1 MNRSLIIS
9 SVLHA
14 LLIFVT
20 AMSLP
25 FLAKKPIDIPPIVSV
40 ELIQIAEKTNIPFAP
55 KAKKIIEKVKEK
67 EKKLVSEQAPPKK
80 VEKTKTKTVLSP
92 DQNDKKIEN
101 ETPEAI
107 PLPDKTL
114 KKVETKEE
122 KKQNPEKVDDE
133 VKQVSEFEKKDLFDP
148 NNIAALIDKSKEES
162 AEILKTNNDITQDKE
177 RNVENTGLTLSEEDA
192 LKAQIF
198 GCWSIPLGL
207 PYNENLLVRIK
218 LKLKPDGTVSK
229 TEILDHAR
237 MNKPG
242 QGFYKVLAESALRAV
257 KLCQPLRVPTTG
269 YERWK
274 ELQLNF
280 DAREMLEG

>member
-1 MNRSLIIS
+1 VLLII
-9 SVLHA
+9 
-14 LLIFVT
+14 IT
-20 AMSLP
+20 AISLP
-25 FLAKKPIDIPPIVSV
+25 FLSKKPLDIPPIVSV
-40 ELIQIAEKTNIPFAP
+40 ELIQIAEKTNVPFAP

-67 EKKLVSEQAPPKK
+67 EKLVSEQAPPRK
-80 VEKTKTKTVLSP
+80 VKKTKTKTVVSP
-92 DQNDKKIEN
+92 DQNNKKIKN
-101 ETPEAI
+101 QTPEAI
-107 PLPDKTL
+107 PLPDKTV
-114 KKVETKEE
+114 KKIKTKEE
-122 KKQNPEKVDDE
+122 KKQNPEKVDKE

-148 NNIAALIDKSKEES
+148 NNIAALIDKSKEET
-162 AEILKTNNDITQDKE
+162 AEVIKKNNDITQDQD
-177 RNVENTGLTLSEEDA
+177 RNIENTGLTLSEEDA

-218 LKLKPDGTVSK
+218 LKLKPDGSVTK

>member
-1 MNRSLIIS
+1 VNRSIVIS
-9 SVLHA
+9 SFLHII
-14 LLIFVT
+14 LVMIT

-25 FLAKKPIDIPPIVSV
+25 FLAKKPIDLPPIVSV
-40 ELIQIAEKTNIPFAP
+40 ELIQITDKTNIPFAP
-55 KAKKIIEKVKEK
+55 KAKKTIEKIKEK

-80 VEKTKTKTVLSP
+80 V
-92 DQNDKKIEN
+92 KKIKPDSVPM
-101 ETPEAI
+101 PE
-107 PLPDKTL
+107 DKV
-114 KKVETKEE
+114 KKVEKIKED
-122 KKQNPEKVDDE
+122 KQNPEKIDNE
-133 VKQVSEFEKKDLFDP
+133 VKQVSEFEKKELFDP
-148 NNIAALIDKSKEES
+148 SNIAALIDKSKIES
-162 AEILKTNNDITQDKE
+162 AEVVNRNDKITQDQQKS
-177 RNVENTGLTLSEEDA
+177 VSISGLSLSEEDA

-207 PYNENLLVRIK
+207 PYNEDLLVRVK
-218 LKLKPDGTVSK
+218 LKLNPDGTISNS
-229 TEILDHAR
+229 EILDHAR

-257 KLCQPLRVPTTG
+257 KLCQPLRVPSTG

>member
-1 MNRSLIIS
+1 MNRSIILS
-9 SVLHA
+9 SALHL
-14 LLIFVT
+14 LLIVIT
-20 AMSLP
+20 ALSLP

-40 ELIQIAEKTNIPFAP
+40 ELIQITEKTNIPFAP

-80 VEKTKTKTVLSP
+80 VKKKKP
-92 DQNDKKIEN
+92 D
-101 ETPEAI
+101 AI
-107 PLPDKTL
+107 PLPDK
-114 KKVETKEE
+114 KVNKIE
-122 KKQNPEKVDDE
+122 KIKDEKQNPEKIDNE
-133 VKQVSEFEKKDLFDP
+133 VKQVSEFEKKELFDP
-148 NNIAALIDKSKEES
+148 NNIAALIDKSKIES
-162 AEILKTNNDITQDKE
+162 SEVKKQSKKVTQDQE
-177 RNVENTGLTLSEEDA
+177 RNVEVTGLSLSEEDA

-207 PYNENLLVRIK
+207 PFNENLLVRIR
-218 LKLKPDGTVSK
+218 LQLDPDGSVTKS
-229 TEILDHAR
+229 EILDHAR

-242 QGFYKVLAESALRAV
+242 QGFYKVLAESALRAI

>member
-1 MNRSLIIS
+1 MKSSSIAIS
-9 SVLHA
+9 SALHISLVVLTA
-14 LLIFVT
+14 L
-20 AMSLP
+20 SLP
-25 FLAKKPIDIPPIVSV
+25 FLSKKPIELPPIVSV
-40 ELIQIAEKTNIPFAP
+40 ELIQITEETNIPFAP

-80 VEKTKTKTVLSP
+80 VKKNKTKTVVSEKKNKTIEK
-92 DQNDKKIEN
+92 QN
-101 ETPEAI
+101 PEAV
-107 PLPDKTL
+107 PLPDKEVKKL
-114 KKVETKEE
+114 KTKEE
-122 KKQNPEKVDDE
+122 KKQNPEKVDNE

-148 NNIAALIDKSKEES
+148 NNIAALIDKSKEET
-162 AEILKTNNDITQDKE
+162 AEKVKTNNDVTQDQV
-177 RNVENTGLTLSEEDA
+177 RNVENSKLTLSEEDA

-207 PYNENLLVRIK
+207 PYDENLLVRIK
-218 LKLKPDGTVSK
+218 LKLKPDGSVTK

-257 KLCQPLRVPTTG
+257 RLCQPLRVPASG

-280 DAREMLEG
+280 DAREMLGG

>member
-1 MNRSLIIS
+1 VNRSIVIS
-9 SVLHA
+9 SVFH
-14 LLIFVT
+14 LIMIMIT

-25 FLAKKPIDIPPIVSV
+25 FLAKKPIDLPPIVSV
-40 ELIQIAEKTNIPFAP
+40 ELIQITDKTNIPFAP
-55 KAKKIIEKVKEK
+55 KAKKIIEKIKEK

-80 VEKTKTKTVLSP
+80 V
-92 DQNDKKIEN
+92 KKIK
-101 ETPEAI
+101 
-107 PLPDKTL
+107 PDSVPMPDDKVQ
-114 KKVETKEE
+114 KVERQKED
-122 KKQNPEKVDDE
+122 KQNPEKIDE
-133 VKQVSEFEKKDLFDP
+133 KVKQVSEFEKKELFDP
-148 NNIAALIDKSKEES
+148 NNIAALIDKSKVET
-162 AEILKTNNDITQDKE
+162 AEIINKSDEITQDQEK
-177 RNVENTGLTLSEEDA
+177 NLENFGLSLSEEDA

-207 PYNENLLVRIK
+207 PYNENLLVKIK
-218 LKLKPDGTVSK
+218 LLLNPDGTVSK
-229 TEILDHAR
+229 SEIIDHAR